1 MKSRLDLLLL
11 MTLLSA
17 FVAWCGSTPALAG
30 GKPVPAFSAT
40 PLLSADAAD
49 ALRPPGST
57 PGDEGPSPVVFPE
70 QTLPLR
76 FNHQKHVKQLG
87 VGCATCHGAAK
98 TSQKSA
104 DSLLPPATRCD
115 GCHGTN
121 HRNLSA
127 VTTDEPRPL
136 GQCSFC
142 HVGYDPKRP
151 NIVARVVVPKPNLR
165 FNHQKHVTG
174 QRIACARCHGK
185 VEELTLAT
193 RDQLPRM
200 KECITCHVLGS
211 GDGTGGMAPLGA
223 KAAPASKAAPARAK
237 ASGAC
242 TTCHLSE
249 PNGLLTTVF
258 KSGKLLP
265 PPWLHDAGH
274 GADFI
279 ERHKLIA
286 GDDSRF
292 CANCHQ
298 PRFCVGCHDGNV
310 RPRRIHPND
319 FLSQH
324 TIAARQDNPRCT
336 TCHQQQS
343 FCLTCHQRAGVTMS
357 GPVGNFAGRGRFHP
371 AKSVWT
377 DAPRTSAH
385 HAWEA
390 ERNLNACVS
399 CHQERDCAMCHA
411 TRNVGGRG
419 PNIGGGGGQGVNP
432 HPVGFSARCQ
442 QALRQNP
449 RPCLTCHLPNDQ
461 DLQRCR

>member
-1 MKSRLDLLLL
+1 VRQ
-11 MTLLSA
+11 
-17 FVAWCGSTPALAG
+17 LAG
-30 GKPVPAFSAT
+30 AGGWQAFARSPGNPNVERRRRGRAAPARLRPERRRPQPGRVPG
-40 PLLSADAAD
+40 ADAA
-49 ALRPPGST
+49 ATLQPPKARQAIG
-57 PGDEGPSPVVFPE
+57 GRLHH
-70 QTLPLR
+70 LPR
-76 FNHQKHVKQLG
+76 RGQ
-87 VGCATCHGAAK
+87 A
-98 TSQKSA
+98 SQKSA

-127 VTTDEPRPL
+127 VTTDEPRAL
-136 GQCSFC
+136 GQCNFC

-151 NIVARVVVPKPNLR
+151 SIVARMVVPKPNLR
-165 FNHQKHVTG
+165 FDHQKHVTG
-174 QRIACARCHGK
+174 QRMPCARCHGK

-200 KECITCHVLGS
+200 KECVTCHVLGS
-211 GDGTGGMAPLGA
+211 GDGTGGMAALGA
-223 KAAPASKAAPARAK
+223 KAAPGSKAAKAR

-249 PNGLLTTVF
+249 PNGMLTTAF

-324 TIAARQDNPRCT
+324 TMAARQDNPRCT

-357 GPVGNFAGRGRFHP
+357 GPVGNFTSRGRFHP
-371 AKSVWT
+371 PKSVWT

-399 CHQERDCAMCHA
+399 CHQERDCAICHA

-419 PNIGGGGGQGVNP
+419 PSIGGGGGQGVNP
-432 HPVGFSARCQ
+432 HPAGFGGRCQ